1 MARWLDRWRRFLAL
15 YRKEIWQPSTLGDT
29 SLRGRLYAFLR
40 VFSITITVFSE
51 TKAASRAAALSFSSL
66 LGLGPLVAIAML
78 VAGMVLDNKDPDL
91 AVNTLNRVITFIAP
105 QVDQYESMTSEERRE
120 RREQWRRDAG
130 ERNPGIARQIAPAPT
145 LESGPNPALAPED
158 RPAAISP
165 APEGEP
171 RDYGRSNPQMVR
183 MLNGFITGSR
193 SSTAGAIGALTLV
206 LIVILLFK
214 TIEDAFNEIWG
225 VREGRSW
232 LMRIIYYW
240 TILTLGA
247 VLFFASITLLG
258 AGAFVNVFIGKLP
271 YGAELLALM
280 RWMLPV
286 GSGLLVIVMLTL
298 FYRYIPNTHV
308 YWRAAFVGALIVALL
323 LLANNFLAFI
333 YVKRVVISR
342 SLYGSLG
349 IMPILMF
356 GLYIFWLYVLIGGQI
371 SYAVQNARFRSS
383 QTAWSALSH
392 ASREGLLLIV
402 LLTIGRRFQNC
413 LPACSASQLSDMMK
427 VPTQILNE
435 CLQRLVDLKLVT
447 PIPTNDADP
456 SGDFLYQPARP
467 LNRITLSD
475 FRRRFETFGEE
486 ATFEHIADL
495 DPLLQRYREA
505 MQSARDNDFFN
516 RPLDQLFAEH
526 SFEVSRPPFSFGSHR
541 PA

>member
-15 YRKEIWQPSTLGDT
+15 YRKEIWQPSTLGDI

-120 RREQWRRDAG
+120 R
-130 ERNPGIARQIAPAPT
+130 NPGIARQIAPAPT
-145 LESGPNPALAPED
+145 SESGPNPALAPED

-232 LMRIIYYW
+232 LMRIVYYW

-447 PIPTNDADP
+447 PIPTDDADP

-475 FRRRFETFGEE
+475 FRRRFEAFGEE

-526 SFEVSRPPFSFGSHR
+526 SFEVSRPPFSFGWHR

>member
-15 YRKEIWQPSTLGDT
+15 YRKEIWQPSTLGDI

-145 LESGPNPALAPED
+145 SESGPNPALAPED

-232 LMRIIYYW
+232 LMRIVYYW

-475 FRRRFETFGEE
+475 FRRRFEAFGEE

-526 SFEVSRPPFSFGSHR
+526 SFEVSRPPFSFGWHR